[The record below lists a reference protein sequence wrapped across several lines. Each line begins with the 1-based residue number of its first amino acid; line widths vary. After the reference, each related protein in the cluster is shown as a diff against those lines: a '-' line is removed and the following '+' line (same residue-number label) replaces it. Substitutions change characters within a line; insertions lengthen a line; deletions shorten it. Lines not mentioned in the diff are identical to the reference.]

1 MLAMHHDLP
10 NSDMTLIKNAGHML
24 PIEQSRAL
32 AEYLASKS
40 HKLCRLPCNHSVS
53 PDNAPHKV
61 LAMPRLSIGM
71 SPVKI
76 FKMRSK
82 YESV

>member
-32 AEYLASKS
+32 AEYLTSKI
-40 HKLCRLPCNHSVS
+40 
-53 PDNAPHKV
+53 A
-61 LAMPRLSIGM
+61 
-71 SPVKI
+71 
-76 FKMRSK
+76 
-82 YESV
+82 